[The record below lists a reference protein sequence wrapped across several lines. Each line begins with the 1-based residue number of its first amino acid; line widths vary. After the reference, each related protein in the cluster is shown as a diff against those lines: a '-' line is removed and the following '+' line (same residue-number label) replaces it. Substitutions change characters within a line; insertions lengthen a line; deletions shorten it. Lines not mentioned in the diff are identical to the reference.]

1 MYLHVGVGDGLN
13 LRPAGV
19 LRMAEYVSVSDR
31 KKVREIWDGKEVRVS
46 VVGGSRVTVG
56 LVASTNM
63 FKLRCTMI
71 VLS

>member
-46 VVGGSRVTVG
+46 VVGGSRVR
-56 LVASTNM
+56 
-63 FKLRCTMI
+63 K
-71 VLS
+71 